1 MFSMMSSR
9 VACSLA
15 LLVALAGTAGGC
27 GGNNDSSEVGTI
39 AKPEELSAVLPTGVT
54 METPVVSDSRYG
66 ASSKTVAEALAS
78 LHAQVKDGVLV
89 AGYIGPE
96 IHFDNEPTAKSKP
109 STTKSKK
116 SKKPPVVVHLA
127 K

>member
-1 MFSMMSSR
+1 MFRTMSSR

-15 LLVALAGTAGGC
+15 VLVALVGAAGGC
-27 GGNNDSSEVGTI
+27 GGSNDSTESGAI

-66 ASSKTVAEALAS
+66 ESSKTVAEALAS

-89 AGYIGPE
+89 AGYVGPE
-96 IHFDNEPTAKSKP
+96 IHFDNEPAAKSKP

-116 SKKPPVVVHLA
+116 AKKPPVVVHLA